1 MRLKEVSS
9 FSCAFVRVT
18 HAQCK
23 TERSTSMALWL
34 LWLCLHYTRHEKRV
48 THAQCETEGSTS
60 MALWLCLHYIGYEKM
75 IQC

>member
-18 HAQCK
+18 HAQC
-23 TERSTSMALWL
+23 
-34 LWLCLHYTRHEKRV
+34 
-48 THAQCETEGSTS
+48 ETESSTS
-60 MALWLCLHYIGYEKM
+60 MALWLCLHYVEHEKM